1 MGPFRA
7 LEPTP
12 CPHVCTSDA
21 TSCSFS
27 GIRYARS
34 LSLPCSTPQSVSSML
49 PPTTMRTAMLAHL
62 FLLLIITALVPN
74 VLSSALPPNCDPNQ
88 PEVDPG
94 SCTYGTTRNSCG
106 RTVCQKGPGEM
117 CGGRFGR
124 YGRCANGLMC
134 LNCNRCQGCS
144 FQFQTFICW
153 DDKECI
159 W

>member
-1 MGPFRA
+1 MGSRLFSTRQ
-7 LEPTP
+7 
-12 CPHVCTSDA
+12 S
-21 TSCSFS
+21 SFS
-27 GIRYARS
+27 MS
-34 LSLPCSTPQSVSSML
+34 
-49 PPTTMRTAMLAHL
+49 PPMTTTMARWHFFVLL
-62 FLLLIITALVPN
+62 FLIIIGALLPTA
-74 VLSSALPPNCDPNQ
+74 LSSALPPNCDPNQ
-88 PEVDPG
+88 PEVDAG

-134 LNCNRCQGCS
+134 SNCNRCQGCS
-144 FQFQTFICW
+144 FQTFICW